1 VAAERVAICWEG
13 CVVRTLVV
21 VKGSDDAWLV
31 AMGGGSGGEVR
42 RVAEGNGN
50 GGGPKT
56 DRGSGGDIPRGV
68 LVVRTIGW
76 DGMDL
81 WSGER
86 VRLAKGRR
94 GGRREVD
101 GGTGAGVGAKG
112 GRFGGGEFHCWWN
125 GGDSHRLDM
134 EEKSDGRITG
144 TRNGVRLHADAR
156 GRIGNEGRWQ

>member
-1 VAAERVAICWEG
+1 MRGSYRWGAGVVERRDGSPKRTGTEEAAEKAEAVRVAAERVVICWEG

-81 WSGER
+81 VVWREGAAREGQEGRSTR
-86 VRLAKGRR
+86 GRR
-94 GGRREVD
+94 RKGCWGR
-101 GGTGAGVGAKG
+101 G
-112 GRFGGGEFHCWWN
+112 
-125 GGDSHRLDM
+125 
-134 EEKSDGRITG
+134 
-144 TRNGVRLHADAR
+144 
-156 GRIGNEGRWQ
+156 EGRQTRRR